1 MEDPNQLNQFNMMQ
15 NCNQQMFQNM
25 NQNQIMFNN
34 NNQFNMMPN
43 MNQNQLM
50 LNNNNQFNIMP
61 NFNQQMFQN
70 MNQNPIMLNDN
81 INQFNMMPNLA
92 NMNNMNLMLQNQMIE
107 RMANQMNNPGINLN
121 IPPNQVH
128 LIDSIIQ
135 FYKKNNNEYM
145 NYNNP
150 IQIKNI
156 LNLLNPNYTGLK
168 YNNINQVEDPL
179 YYIKG
184 PKIIIKFIN
193 SDYIIYKVRI
203 PKTINKYDLHTIA
216 KLYKYNKG
224 SYADVLLIYNNNIL
238 NNDESSIEF
247 ISEED
252 EFRIIEPRNYPDDS
266 YYNYLNKKI
275 GNKMNIFIFFPTGK
289 VINFILPENTF
300 ISEMIKALNLKF
312 GLENKYT
319 SLSYNAEN
327 LASYKDR
334 TIKDIIHDKDR
345 VYLNEI
351 TNPPYTIGKTV
362 MIDISY
368 TEKNI
373 EGWIFDIG
381 LLNSVNLIIK
391 KVESFHNRKV
401 KKIILEGKEL
411 TRNEEKCLLEYGI
424 KNNFNCLVE
433 FEKK

>member
-1 MEDPNQLNQFNMMQ
+1 MADPNQLNQFNMMQ

-50 LNNNNQFNIMP
+50 LNNNQFNIVP
-61 NFNQQMFQN
+61 NFNQQMIQN
-70 MNQNPIMLNDN
+70 MNPNPIMLNDN
-81 INQFNMMPNLA
+81 INQFNMMQNLA

-107 RMANQMNNPGINLN
+107 RMANQMNNPANNLN
-121 IPPNQVH
+121 IQPHQVH

-216 KLYKYNKG
+216 KLYKYNKN

-275 GNKMNIFIFFPTGK
+275 GNKMNIIIFFQNGK
-289 VINFILPENTF
+289 VINFILPKNTF

-312 GLENKYT
+312 GLENNYIRF
-319 SLSYNAEN
+319 SYNAEN

-334 TIKDIIHDKDR
+334 AIKDIIHDKDK
-345 VYLNEI
+345 VLVMEI

-368 TEKNI
+368 TDKNI
-373 EGWIFDIG
+373 EGWFFDIG
-381 LLNSVNLIIK
+381 LLNSVNMIIK
-391 KVESFHNRKV
+391 KVESFHKRKV
-401 KKIILEGKEL
+401 KKIILGGKEL